1 MVDQASSVV
10 FGVSGD
16 GGGGAPGVFGRWV
29 EADVP
34 GVGRCPVWVPE
45 SSEACAWTPELIERL
60 ALFAARWVKSRV
72 ASTSSREHYL
82 SEVGLPYLL
91 ARLGDE
97 GRRIAE
103 WVQRE
108 EGVRVP
114 VRAPSPR
121 HTSWH
126 LTVLPFLAG
135 RRIDPWGPRV
145 CAVMDE
151 WGRALCGL
159 GDVPD
164 HVWEGD
170 EGVRRTTPL
179 ADATIRTRAAITRSY
194 YRWHHAAGLTACSP
208 ADIWTPRAAGV
219 PAAPMF
225 RGERDD
231 ELDRDDMARLLLAA
245 DRHEGVE
252 GDRELCAAVIALLIA
267 TGMRAL
273 EVCRANVTDYL
284 PFYRRGAMLRVHGK
298 GNRERLVPLD
308 AAAVERIDRW
318 LLWRPDLDQF
328 GSTVRGRLAGAGRL
342 PHRVPLFVPIRGA
355 GSPAAALR
363 QSQEG
368 HAGRLHPTALGV
380 LLRRVATRADDHR
393 VRAMA
398 ATLRP
403 HSIRAAVATCL
414 IDEDTPLHQVAGLL
428 GHSSL
433 TTTARYDRRQRDRHL
448 TAAATAA
455 NRQAAALEQARR
467 AALTR

>member
-1 MVDQASSVV
+1 MVNGATSID

-16 GGGGAPGVFGRWV
+16 GGGGVSGVFGRWV
-29 EADVP
+29 EVDVP
-34 GVGRCPVWVPE
+34 GRGRCPVWVPE
-45 SSEACAWTPELIERL
+45 SSAVCAWTPELIERL
-60 ALFAARWVKSRV
+60 VLFAARWVKARV
-72 ASTSSREHYL
+72 ASPSSRRSYL
-82 SEVGLPYLL
+82 TEVGLPYVL

-97 GRRIAE
+97 GHRIAE

-121 HTSWH
+121 STTWH
-126 LTVLPFLAG
+126 LTILPFLAG

-151 WGRALCGL
+151 WGRALSGY

-170 EGVRRTTPL
+170 EGVRRTRPL
-179 ADATIRTRAAITRSY
+179 AAATIRTRAAVTRSY
-194 YRWHHAAGLTACSP
+194 YRWHHAMGLTACSP

-231 ELDRDDMARLLLAA
+231 ELERDDLARLVLAA
-245 DRHEGVE
+245 DRHEGIA
-252 GDRELCAAVIALLIA
+252 GDRELCAAVVSTLVA
-267 TGMRAL
+267 TGMRAV
-273 EVCRANVTDYL
+273 EVCRVNVTDYR
-284 PFYRRGAMLRVHGK
+284 PAYRRGPMLHFDGK
-298 GNRERLVPLD
+298 GGEERTVPLS
-308 AAAVERIDRW
+308 AESVERIDRW

-328 GSTVRGRLAGAGRL
+328 GSTVRERLIGASRL

-355 GSPAAALR
+355 GSAVR
-363 QSQEG
+363 RSQEG
-368 HAGRLHPTALGV
+368 HVGRLQPTAIGE

-414 IDEDTPLHQVAGLL
+414 LDEDAALHEVAALL

-455 NRQAAALEQARR
+455 NRQAAALESARR
-467 AALTR
+467 AALTRR